1 MTIACPK
8 CGRAHALP
16 DGSSDNKRLFFLCSQ
31 CKHKVVVDGRKKFVT
46 GTVGTAAVRETS
58 TKPTLSFLLEST
70 ACLFSVPTFLMTLLF
85 SLAGFLLVGVVL
97 FVVVRNISFFSS
109 APALLA
115 AVIGITAFLVIYGY
129 SILLYLIAKVRY
141 YLIDHPSAG
150 ATDWKFILF
159 DLPEDAITLLLLFV
173 CVPLVTA
180 AVAVPVHF
188 MGKWGFLYTGFAF
201 PVLLCLSLIG
211 ILLFV
216 FFRTV
221 PAIIAGKSFYIRQSI
236 ASLIT
241 FVLREALNIPVY
253 LILIDLITF
262 VISMFVLSFLW
273 LASFLSLAGL
283 GSLLYPTFIGQIKAE
298 IPAGAEQFIAL
309 LASGTLSFPVKA
321 GIILLA
327 LFFVLTALTASS
339 FIITVRQN
347 LTAQACWIMHTNP
360 GKSVP
365 RYITLLIIAAL
376 AAVLFFVFTLLP
388 FIRLFAR

>member
-58 TKPTLSFLLEST
+58 PKPAISHILDST
-70 ACLFSVPTFLMTLLF
+70 ACLFSVPSFLLTLLF
-85 SLAGFLLVGVVL
+85 SLAAFLLIGVVS
-97 FVVVRNISFFSS
+97 FVVVRNISFFT
-109 APALLA
+109 ANPAILA
-115 AVIGITAFLVIYGY
+115 AVIGTTAFLVLYGY
-129 SILLYLIAKVRY
+129 SVLLYLIAKIRY

-159 DLPEDAITLLLLFV
+159 DLPEDAVTLLLLFV
-173 CVPLVTA
+173 CVPLIIA
-180 AVAVPVHF
+180 AISAPVYF
-188 MGKWGFLYTGFAF
+188 LGEWGVLYSGFAF
-201 PVLLCLSLIG
+201 PVLLCFSFVC
-211 ILLFV
+211 ILLFA
-216 FFRTV
+216 FFRTI

-236 ASLIT
+236 ASLIS

-262 VISMFVLSFLW
+262 VVSVFVLSFVL
-273 LASFLSLAGL
+273 LAAFLSLAGL
-283 GSLLYPTFIGQIKAE
+283 GSLLDPSFAGQLKTG
-298 IPAGAEQFIAL
+298 IPAGAAQLIGL
-309 LASGTLSFPVKA
+309 LSSGTLSFPVKT

-327 LFFVLTALTASS
+327 LFLLLTVLTASS
-339 FIITVRQN
+339 FVITVRQN

-365 RYITLLIIAAL
+365 RYITLLIIAGL
-376 AAVLFFVFTLLP
+376 GVIFFGFTIFP
-388 FIRLFAR
+388 FIRLLAH